1 MLSWKSTYVISMEV
15 YVIFNFLF
23 VSFEEESIVGIS
35 IVVDSI
41 MRGIRDKSLR
51 IFFQNS
57 FKTN

>member
-23 VSFEEESIVGIS
+23 VSFEEESIVGVS

-41 MRGIRDKSLR
+41 MRGIRGKSLR

>member
-1 MLSWKSTYVISMEV
+1 MLYSGYVIVEV
-15 YVIFNFLF
+15 YVQIFNFLF
-23 VSFEEESIVGIS
+23 VSFEEESIVGVS

-41 MRGIRDKSLR
+41 MRGIRGKSLR

>member
-1 MLSWKSTYVISMEV
+1 MEV
-15 YVIFNFLF
+15 YVQIFNFLF
-23 VSFEEESIVGIS
+23 VSFEEESIVGVS

-41 MRGIRDKSLR
+41 MRGIRGKSLR

>member
-1 MLSWKSTYVISMEV
+1 MLYSGYVIVEV
-15 YVIFNFLF
+15 YAQIFNFLF
-23 VSFEEESIVGIS
+23 VSFEEESIVGVS

-41 MRGIRDKSLR
+41 MRGIRGKSLR

>member
-23 VSFEEESIVGIS
+23 VSFEEESIVGVS

-41 MRGIRDKSLR
+41 MRGIRSKSLR

>member
-1 MLSWKSTYVISMEV
+1 MLYSGYVIVEV
-15 YVIFNFLF
+15 YVQIFNFLF
-23 VSFEEESIVGIS
+23 VSFEEESIVGVS

>member
-1 MLSWKSTYVISMEV
+1 MLYSGYVIVEV
-15 YVIFNFLF
+15 YAQIFNFLF
-23 VSFEEESIVGIS
+23 VSFEEESIVGVS

-41 MRGIRDKSLR
+41 MKGIRGKSLR

>member
-1 MLSWKSTYVISMEV
+1 MLYSGYVIVEV
-15 YVIFNFLF
+15 YAQIFNFLF
-23 VSFEEESIVGIS
+23 VSFEEESIVGVS

>member
-23 VSFEEESIVGIS
+23 VSFEEESIVGVS